1 MNIGA
6 GIGIGFAEPRGVLAF
21 EYEQSSGCQ
30 NGSDITPVINTPGGT
45 FSASPAGLSIDASTG
60 VIDVSASTAGT
71 YTVTYSIGP
80 TEDTIT
86 IQAADDATFSYSAS
100 SFPQDGSNP
109 IPTVTGV
116 TGGTFSAGSG
126 LVFVDSGSNTGSS
139 TGQIDLSAST
149 IASYTITYT
158 TAGSCPN
165 SSTQTVEVASAVAIS
180 YSSSEFCEDASN
192 PTPTVT
198 GNVGAGT
205 FSSTAGLVFISTTTG
220 VIDISAS
227 TPSATPYVITYTDTN
242 SATATFSLT
251 INALDDAGFSYSAS
265 IFAQNFPD
273 PTPTIT
279 GLTGGTFSGST
290 GLVINSTTG
299 VIDLDASTIAS
310 HTITYDTTSSGSSV
324 CPNTSTQTINI
335 VAELAQVSNVY
346 SMEFDGTNDFININS
361 LASSLGSQGS
371 FSAWVNVSD
380 WSTRAAILAFAFDAD
395 NFLRFGVRPDNNNCF
410 SIGGQFNNVSNEV
423 LSDTTSLSENVW
435 YHIVATSNG
444 SVYNLYVNGQL
455 QTLTILAG
463 SNNGDWVSDFSSTAN
478 KGTIG
483 SLNRTGP
490 SEDLFNGKL
499 DEVAVFN
506 TALTAQ
512 EVKSI
517 YLATEIV
524 SGASKTADLN
534 DLTTPPVKWY
544 RMGD

>member
-45 FSASPAGLSIDASTG
+45 FSASPAGLSIDEFTG
-60 VIDVSASTAGT
+60 VIDVSASPAGT

-109 IPTVTGV
+109 TPTVTL

-205 FSSTAGLVFISTTTG
+205 FSSTTGLVFVST
-220 VIDISAS
+220 
-227 TPSATPYVITYTDTN
+227 
-242 SATATFSLT
+242 
-251 INALDDAGFSYSAS
+251 
-265 IFAQNFPD
+265 
-273 PTPTIT
+273 
-279 GLTGGTFSGST
+279 LTGEVDLST
-290 GLVINSTTG
+290 
-299 VIDLDASTIAS
+299 
-310 HTITYDTTSSGSSV
+310 
-324 CPNTSTQTINI
+324 
-335 VAELAQVSNVY
+335 
-346 SMEFDGTNDFININS
+346 
-361 LASSLGSQGS
+361 
-371 FSAWVNVSD
+371 
-380 WSTRAAILAFAFDAD
+380 
-395 NFLRFGVRPDNNNCF
+395 
-410 SIGGQFNNVSNEV
+410 
-423 LSDTTSLSENVW
+423 
-435 YHIVATSNG
+435 
-444 SVYNLYVNGQL
+444 
-455 QTLTILAG
+455 
-463 SNNGDWVSDFSSTAN
+463 
-478 KGTIG
+478 
-483 SLNRTGP
+483 
-490 SEDLFNGKL
+490 
-499 DEVAVFN
+499 
-506 TALTAQ
+506 
-512 EVKSI
+512 
-517 YLATEIV
+517 
-524 SGASKTADLN
+524 
-534 DLTTPPVKWY
+534 
-544 RMGD
+544 

>member
-45 FSASPAGLSIDASTG
+45 FSSSPTGLSINSSTG

-109 IPTVTGV
+109 TPTVTL

-139 TGQIDLSAST
+139 TGQINLSAST

-165 SSTQTVEVASAVAIS
+165 TSTQTVEVASALAIS

-220 VIDISAS
+220 EVDLSTS

-242 SATATFSLT
+242 SETATFNLT
-251 INALDDAGFSYSAS
+251 LNALDDAGFSYSES
-265 IFAQNFPD
+265 SFAQNFPD

-290 GLVINSTTG
+290 GLVIDSSTG

-310 HTITYDTTSSGSSV
+310 HTVTYDTTSSGSSV
-324 CPNTSTQTINI
+324 CPNTSTQTVDII
-335 VAELAQVSNVY
+335 AALAQVNNVY
-346 SMEFDGTNDFININS
+346 SMQFDTLVDESISVGNTLTNGFSQLSISLWANFASVPTNRVFG
-361 LASSLGSQGS
+361 LASKDDTNQRS
-371 FSAWVNVSD
+371 FDFRYIQNTGV
-380 WSTRAAILAFAFDAD
+380 
-395 NFLRFGVRPDNNNCF
+395 NFLVSTDGVNSGQTAYYPKA
-410 SIGGQFNNVSNEV
+410 SISAGQ
-423 LSDTTSLSENVW
+423 W
-435 YHIVATSNG
+435 YHFVGVYDGSN
-444 SVYNLYVNGQL
+444 VLLYVNGAL
-455 QTLTILAG
+455 FNGTSTLT
-463 SNNGDWVSDFSSTAN
+463 
-478 KGTIG
+478 G
-483 SLNRTGP
+483 SLQNTTSEFFIGKRGFGLTNTGF
-490 SEDLFNGKL
+490 DGKL

-506 TALTAQ
+506 TALTEL
-512 EVKSI
+512 EVKKI
-517 YLATEIV
+517 YYATGIA
-524 SGASKTADLN
+524 SGVSKTADLN

>member
-109 IPTVTGV
+109 TPTVTL

-139 TGQIDLSAST
+139 SGQINLSAST

-158 TAGSCPN
+158 TSGSCPN
-165 SSTQTVEVASAVAIS
+165 TSTQTVEVASSLAIS

-220 VIDISAS
+220 EVDLSTS

-310 HTITYDTTSSGSSV
+310 HTVTYDTTSSGSSV
-324 CPNTSTQTINI
+324 CPNTSTQTVDI
-335 VAELAQVSNVY
+335 VAALAQVNNVY
-346 SMEFDGTNDFININS
+346 SMSFDGASYIDVGTTLTGLGISTEFSISFWFNSSNLTQYETIINAPTSALVWASGFGAQIVDSKLRFWINQWNDSSSFVNSNTLSTNTWYHAVATFSNTSGIKMYINAGTPITNTQTTLDGLTNPINIG
-361 LASSLGSQGS
+361 ASI
-371 FSAWVNVSD
+371 
-380 WSTRAAILAFAFDAD
+380 STYF
-395 NFLRFGVRPDNNNCF
+395 
-410 SIGGQFNNVSNEV
+410 
-423 LSDTTSLSENVW
+423 
-435 YHIVATSNG
+435 
-444 SVYNLYVNGQL
+444 
-455 QTLTILAG
+455 
-463 SNNGDWVSDFSSTAN
+463 
-478 KGTIG
+478 
-483 SLNRTGP
+483 
-490 SEDLFNGKL
+490 FNGKI

-506 TALTAQ
+506 TALTEL
-512 EVKSI
+512 EVKKI
-517 YLATEIV
+517 YYATEIV
-524 SGASKTADLN
+524 SGVSKTADLSQ
-534 DLTTPPVKWY
+534 LTTPPVKWY